1 MACGLSGFAPSAALV
16 AFVKSFD
23 FEGGDF
29 CLAAGVRDGFAAG
42 CAFDAG
48 LRAGVAAGRFA
59 GGRLAAP
66 GDVFLAGVFAA
77 GRLFAA
83 DLALPPAGDLRV
95 GFACFLTMIILVR
108 YGAARQGIRAH
119 GPFRVQRR
127 AVRLRMGAARKTSN
141 YNPLP

>member
-1 MACGLSGFAPSAALV
+1 MACGLSGFAPSAAFV
-16 AFVKSFD
+16 AFVRSFD
-23 FEGGDF
+23 FGGGDF
-29 CLAAGVRDGFAAG
+29 ALAAGVRDGFAAG

-48 LRAGVAAGRFA
+48 LRAGVDAGRFA
-59 GGRLAAP
+59 VGRLAAA
-66 GDVFLAGVFAA
+66 GDAFLAGVLAA

-83 DLALPPAGDLRV
+83 DLALPPAGDVRAGL
-95 GFACFLTMIILVR
+95 ACFLTMIILVR